1 MSLLSLIT
9 PFKQSLPFGFG
20 LLSME
25 FHSFSILL
33 LTVSFKVIILIWLNI
48 LLNVFSY
55 EHTQREII
63 SKLLSNFQP
72 ANFGYFPNLGYHVSI
87 KKPVLFFLIKLE

>member
-1 MSLLSLIT
+1 MPLLSLIT

-25 FHSFSILL
+25 FHSSILL
-33 LTVSFKVIILIWLNI
+33 LAVSFKVIILIWLNI
-48 LLNVFSY
+48 LLNDFSY

-63 SKLLSNFQP
+63 SKLLRNFQP
-72 ANFGYFPNLGYHVSI
+72 TNFGYFPNLSYQESI
-87 KKPVLFFLIKLE
+87 KKLVCHVIVVR

>member
-1 MSLLSLIT
+1 MKEMPLLSLIT
-9 PFKQSLPFGFG
+9 PFEQSLPFGFG
-20 LLSME
+20 LFSME
-25 FHSFSILL
+25 FHSSILL

-63 SKLLSNFQP
+63 SKLLIIFNP
-72 ANFGYFPNLGYHVSI
+72 PILVTFPI
-87 KKPVLFFLIKLE
+87 